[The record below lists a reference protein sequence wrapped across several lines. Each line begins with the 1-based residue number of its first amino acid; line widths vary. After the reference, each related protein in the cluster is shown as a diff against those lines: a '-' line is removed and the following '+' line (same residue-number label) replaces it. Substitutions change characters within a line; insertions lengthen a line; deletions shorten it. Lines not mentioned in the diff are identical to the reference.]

1 MCFVLEA
8 VCDRANY
15 QHSLIMVSCDCSEL
29 VSMSKFIFPC
39 LSTQD
44 MHIYGRGMSS
54 EALEV
59 DTVNLMLSCS
69 ELLL

>member
-1 MCFVLEA
+1 MCSVLEA

-15 QHSLIMVSCDCSEL
+15 RHSLIMVSCDCYEL

-44 MHIYGRGMSS
+44 MHIYGRDISS
-54 EALEV
+54 EAFEV
-59 DTVNLMLSCS
+59 ETVNLMLSCS
-69 ELLL
+69 ELLI